1 MKRVFQSFFFSLNL
15 GPRLLLLAFAL
26 GFPLAMA
33 GHYTH
38 TFECYPWLAFSP
50 GMVWKGQVWRLLTYA
65 FLPMGFLD
73 WLISLF
79 WLTTLVCV
87 LARHWTGRDLWIYC
101 MLSTLASSVLLTVLK
116 QPGFEICGNGAM
128 ILALIAAWVRL
139 YGHER
144 IILLGFGEMSVRQAA
159 IVVAIVE
166 VLILFFSFGLTV
178 TLAMLCGGLTG
189 WCYLFLRGNHAMNRR
204 AQIIGSERVARLEI

>member
-1 MKRVFQSFFFSLNL
+1 MKRVLQTFLFSLNL

-26 GFPLAMA
+26 GFPVAMA

-38 TFECYPWLAFSP
+38 SFECYPWLTFSP
-50 GMVWKGQVWRLLTYA
+50 GLVWKGQVWRLLTYA
-65 FLPMGFLD
+65 FLPIGFLD

-79 WLTTLVCV
+79 WLATLVCV

-101 MLSTLASSVLLTVLK
+101 MLSALASSVSLTLLK
-116 QPGFEICGNGAM
+116 QPHFEIGGNGAM
-128 ILALIAAWVRL
+128 ILALTAAWVRL

-159 IVVAIVE
+159 LVVAIVE
-166 VLILFFSFGLTV
+166 VLILFFSFGMIV
-178 TLAMLCGGLTG
+178 TLAMVGGGLTG
-189 WCYLFLRGNHAMNRR
+189 WCYLFLRGNHGMNRR
-204 AQIIGSERVARLEI
+204 GQILGSERIARLEI